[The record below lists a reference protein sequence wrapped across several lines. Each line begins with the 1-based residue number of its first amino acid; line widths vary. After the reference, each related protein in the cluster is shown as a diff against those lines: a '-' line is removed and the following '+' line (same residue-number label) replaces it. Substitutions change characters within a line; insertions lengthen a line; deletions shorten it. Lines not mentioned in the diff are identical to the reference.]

1 MHIMSKKMA
10 VMGLLV
16 DNRCQ
21 NAPQLQEVLT
31 EHGTIIRC
39 RTGVSQ
45 ENGNNGLITLSL
57 EADTEE
63 IKNLEQELTQ
73 IGGVTVRTSYF

>member
-1 MHIMSKKMA
+1 MAMA

-16 DNRCQ
+16 DNRYK
-21 NAPQLQEVLT
+21 NAPQLQEILT
-31 EHGTIIRC
+31 GHGEMIRC

-57 EADTEE
+57 EADADL
-63 IKNLEQELTQ
+63 INQLEQELTQ
-73 IGGVTVRTSYF
+73 LDGVTARTLYF